1 MTKTRKRL
9 PLHIRILIAL
19 VLGVGWALLSST
31 LGWSRF
37 TMDWIAPFGDIF
49 INLLKLIAVPLVLFS
64 IISGVADAEPDRIR
78 SLVYLDALI
87 PEDGDSSWSMTND
100 EEHAWYISGSV

>member
-9 PLHIRILIAL
+9 PLHVRILIAL

-64 IISGVADAEPDRIR
+64 IIS
-78 SLVYLDALI
+78 
-87 PEDGDSSWSMTND
+87 
-100 EEHAWYISGSV
+100 